1 MYGIGRQAALTMAST
16 AHLCRGFSLVLMYW
30 RGAGARGGGG
40 GGGGL
45 VVGNKT
51 VYTDTCTNLNLQH
64 IDRSYILVSPTCA
77 ALSNALC
84 ILIRGPLK
92 MRLM

>member
-1 MYGIGRQAALTMAST
+1 MDSTTVTVLPVPGGPNRMYGIGRQAALTMAST

-30 RGAGARGGGG
+30 RGAGASGGG

-51 VYTDTCTNLNLQH
+51 VDFKKTAGC
-64 IDRSYILVSPTCA
+64 
-77 ALSNALC
+77 
-84 ILIRGPLK
+84 
-92 MRLM
+92 